1 MFVFSQLFAQNEII
15 IIKVTIIIKI
25 IVIIIIIIIII
36 RQKVFLILN
45 SRSDSLK

>member
-1 MFVFSQLFAQNEII
+1 MFVFSQLFAQNEIM
-15 IIKVTIIIKI
+15 IIKI